1 MPALPLSSE
10 QLADA
15 ARLKALFQEW
25 QRSRKESNLPHSQ
38 EAAASALGFGQSAL
52 TQYLNGR
59 IPLNVAAGV
68 KLGNLLGV
76 SLSDFSPALAEDA
89 GKIAD
94 AVAPHT
100 DDVSAVCLP
109 GARGVT
115 DDDSMAPVMIA
126 IRMVPEHLRAGITG
140 FETDHNFEDG
150 GQLHVPRQWLEERDL
165 APGALLAIK
174 VKGDSMVP
182 MLYEGDI
189 AVVNIADK
197 SRVNGGV
204 FALNFKGE
212 AVVKRLKYERRE
224 WYLTSENP
232 DFRQEPCRTGDCNVI
247 GRVVRFEPRNFKDRL

>member
-1 MPALPLSSE
+1 MKKEPKALEGWQIEDAQRLKSLFDAREPKISQAEFGAKFEIGS
-10 QLADA
+10 QGMVWQYVA
-15 ARLKALFQEW
+15 ARRPLNIKAATAFARGLGVNVEEI
-25 QRSRKESNLPHSQ
+25 SATIAAEIA
-38 EAAASALGFGQSAL
+38 AAASHTGASV
-52 TQYLNGR
+52 
-59 IPLNVAAGV
+59 VA
-68 KLGNLLGV
+68 
-76 SLSDFSPALAEDA
+76 
-89 GKIAD
+89 
-94 AVAPHT
+94 H
-100 DDVSAVCLP
+100 DVP
-109 GARGVT
+109 GARLVT
-115 DDDSMAPVMIA
+115 DDDSMAPVMVA

-140 FETDHNFEDG
+140 FEADHNFEEG

-165 APGALLAIK
+165 APGVLLAIK

-197 SRVNGGV
+197 SRVSGGV